1 MRRLLLPL
9 RHKTIIKLEIGV
21 GGDARPREKE
31 LKYIE
36 GGGTDIE
43 THLFLPSHLT
53 FISPD
58 RRTSQ
63 PPTLYTVLYILY
75 IHKAIA
81 ITFSREAM
89 LPLRPGVPPCLRH
102 GAPRC
107 QFSARCSF
115 VCSAFQKSL
124 RSIALTIVNTNRLC
138 PFAFNCMSPEML
150 EERWR

>member
-9 RHKTIIKLEIGV
+9 RHKTIIKLEIAGV
-21 GGDARPREKE
+21 GGDVRQREKE

-63 PPTLYTVLYILY
+63 PPAPYTVLYILY
-75 IHKAIA
+75 IQRAIA
-81 ITFSREAM
+81 ITFSRCSSLYGRRSTLSLSAQ
-89 LPLRPGVPPCLRH
+89 
-102 GAPRC
+102 RC
-107 QFSARCSF
+107 QLSALLFCSLCVSEVAIF
-115 VCSAFQKSL
+115 
-124 RSIALTIVNTNRLC
+124 RSDSR
-138 PFAFNCMSPEML
+138 
-150 EERWR
+150 